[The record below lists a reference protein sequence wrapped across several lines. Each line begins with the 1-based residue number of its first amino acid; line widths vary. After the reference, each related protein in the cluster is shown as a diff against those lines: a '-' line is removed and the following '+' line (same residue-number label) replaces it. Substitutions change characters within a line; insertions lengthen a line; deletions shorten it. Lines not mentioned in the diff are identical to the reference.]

1 MTNLKLGFVGMQS
14 STTGKELGCW
24 GHLGIKRRMAVDSQD
39 GTARLPSSQ
48 YSGLAVGLGDVQLD
62 LC

>member
-1 MTNLKLGFVGMQS
+1 MTNLKLGFGGMQS

-24 GHLGIKRRMAVDSQD
+24 GHLGMNRRMAVDSRD
-39 GTARLPSSQ
+39 ATAQLPSSQ
-48 YSGLAVGLGDVQLD
+48 YSGLAVGLGDVQQD